1 VEPEVELWR
10 EDIERRLLLLLA
22 EGRSGA
28 EAAEALAL
36 DLATTARLLS
46 AMRERLGVRS
56 TAAAID
62 VLLGRSSR

>member
-1 VEPEVELWR
+1 MEPEVSVRR
-10 EDIERRLLLLLA
+10 EGIERRLLLLLA

-36 DLATTARLLS
+36 DLVTTARLLS

-62 VLLGRSSR
+62 VVLGRSPR